1 MKRYIKINERNEIID
16 LFFEVWKNRF
26 DGTEILLDE
35 TSDMSPYING
45 KCISTEDGLPLFK
58 YVNGTIVEITTYIK
72 TQAQLDSD
80 AASKALLATDA
91 KMPRVLEDIIDVLIT
106 KNTFRKN
113 EMPIAVQELYNLKK
127 ELRSKVIK

>member
-1 MKRYIKINERNEIID
+1 MNDINLKLFNSIEIDTGETVPFNMANWPID
-16 LFFEVWKNRF
+16 ENGNPVSKHGVLW
-26 DGTEILLDE
+26 DGSKVIL
-35 TSDMSPYING
+35 
-45 KCISTEDGLPLFK
+45 
-58 YVNGTIVEITTYIK
+58 K
-72 TQAQLDSD
+72 TRAQLDSD
-80 AASKALLATDA
+80 AASKALSETDA

>member
-1 MKRYIKINERNEIID
+1 MIKIITRGPNFIVIENNQQVIFNMSEWPEKSPGQPVSKHD
-16 LFFEVWKNRF
+16 VLW
-26 DGTEILLDE
+26 DGSKVVL
-35 TSDMSPYING
+35 
-45 KCISTEDGLPLFK
+45 
-58 YVNGTIVEITTYIK
+58 K

-80 AASKALLATDA
+80 AASKALLETDA

-113 EMPIAVQELYNLKK
+113 EMPIAVQELYDLKK